1 MVTTESLSQYYLEN
15 LLHNLAQQV
24 ISETVCGYQQNEAV
38 LKQYHA
44 SNDLFAEDKRA
55 QTTGEVSSP
64 TPDPAAKKIPTSF
77 IPSTSQTL
85 AGLNNKELLSY
96 IDNQDNNNKATGD
109 GSSNKNGAND
119 KNINNVTGAMAMALS
134 DTFDHSASA
143 TPGPAN
149 LGSSI
154 TSAAVNTLKDE
165 VVYLNCENC
174 KRTIATNR
182 FAQHLERC
190 LSSRTRK

>member
-1 MVTTESLSQYYLEN
+1 MVTTESLSHYFLDN

-24 ISETVCGYQQNEAV
+24 VSETVCDYQQNKSAF
-38 LKQYHA
+38 KQFHA
-44 SNDLFAEDKRA
+44 SHDLFSENSTA
-55 QTTGEVSSP
+55 QNTAKDSSP
-64 TPDPAAKKIPTSF
+64 APDTSAKKIPSSF

-96 IDNQDNNNKATGD
+96 LENQENNTKATG
-109 GSSNKNGAND
+109 GGNSNGNAANSNGNLA
-119 KNINNVTGAMAMALS
+119 GAVAMALS
-134 DTFDHSASA
+134 DTLDHSASA
-143 TPGPAN
+143 TPGPTN
-149 LGSSI
+149 IGLSI

-165 VVYLNCENC
+165 VVYLTCENC